1 MDKKLGTKIA
11 AAGAGLIAVAGIAI
25 ASPSL
30 AATHT
35 TSLSSS
41 STPAPT
47 GAPSFGGGQ
56 GDNDGDGPRGG
67 HGHGGPGGFNVNAT
81 PQTVTVNVPNDGKT
95 YMLVVTEAAPANAPT
110 TTNGKT
116 LPAFGAHSEAIAITG
131 TGAQTVTVP
140 PVHPGSF
147 TLKLVAVTGSA
158 VTGTIGIDGK
168 LTAPITVG

>member
-30 AATHT
+30 AAST
-35 TSLSSS
+35 TP
-41 STPAPT
+41 STPSAT
-47 GAPSFGGGQ
+47 GAPSFGKGSGAGDHGG
-56 GDNDGDGPRGG
+56 R
-67 HGHGGPGGFNVNAT
+67 GHGGPGGFNVNAT

-95 YMLVVTEAAPANAPT
+95 YMLVVTEAAPTAPKTDANG
-110 TTNGKT
+110 NT
-116 LPAFGAHSEAIAITG
+116 LPARPAHSEAVAITG
-131 TGAQTVTVP
+131 TGTQTVTLP

-147 TLKLVAVTGSA
+147 TLKLVAVTGSS
-158 VTGTIGIDGK
+158 VTGTIGTDGK